1 MGKNLALL
9 VAVLAVIIGPI
20 LMRPRG
26 DEAMLRGQDTLVV
39 ITPHNEAIRSEFG
52 EAFREWYR
60 AKTGRTVIVEW
71 LTPGGTSESTL
82 YLNGAYTAAFE
93 NYWKHTLRKKWENDV
108 ELGFMD
114 PKTQPAKSP
123 ADDTPRQAARRAFL
137 DSNVGGRFDV
147 FFGGGSYDVK
157 KMADLGVL
165 VDCGYVAAHPEI
177 FGPEKPIPPML
188 GGEPFYDVK
197 GRWIGTTLGAFGIA
211 YNRDQLG
218 RLGIPE
224 PRQWSDL
231 ADPRYFR
238 ALAIANPTQS
248 GAANKALEML
258 VQQQMNLVAAEPGT
272 DEARITAEGWTRA
285 MRLLQRIGANARY
298 FSDSSS
304 KIALD
309 IEAGEAAAGM
319 TIDFYG
325 RFQSEAVRRADGTSR
340 IGYAD
345 AQGGTSYGTDPVAL
359 LRGAP
364 HPELGKKFIEFVMT
378 DGQRIWGWKAGMPG
392 GPRQHSLRRLPM
404 LPELYGPEFRA
415 LRSDPDVL
423 PFEAAKHFT
432 YEGRRTAPYF
442 NAIAF
447 VVRVMC
453 IDTHRELTA
462 AWRALCDVQRRTGKF
477 PPEALAAFEDVRA
490 VDYAALSTRIA
501 KAVGTG
507 SDKITQ
513 VRLAKEL
520 ADTFRANY
528 RRAEALARGGR

>member
-1 MGKNLALL
+1 MGKNFLL
-9 VAVLAVIIGPI
+9 LLAVLAVVVGPI
-20 LMRPRG
+20 LLRPRG
-26 DEAMLRGQDTLVV
+26 NEARLRGQDTLVV
-39 ITPHNEAIRSEFG
+39 ITPHNEAIRAEFAEG
-52 EAFREWYR
+52 FREWYR
-60 AKTGRTVIVEW
+60 AKTGRTVLVEW

-82 YLNGAYTAAFE
+82 YLGGVYSAAFE
-93 NYWKHTLRKKWENDV
+93 NHWKHTLGKKWSADI

-123 ADDTPRQAARRAFL
+123 DEDTPRQAARRAFL
-137 DSNVGGRFDV
+137 ESNVGGRFDV
-147 FFGGGSYDVK
+147 FFGGGSYDFI
-157 KMADLGVL
+157 KMAATGVL
-165 VDCGYVAAHPEI
+165 VDCGYIAAHPEI
-177 FGPEKPIPPML
+177 FGVGKPIPPVL
-188 GGEPFYDVK
+188 GGEPFYDEM
-197 GRWIGTTLGAFGIA
+197 GRWLGTTLGAFGIA
-211 YNRDQLG
+211 YNRDQLA
-218 RLGIPE
+218 RLSLGE
-224 PRQWSDL
+224 PREWSDL

-238 ALAIANPTQS
+238 ALAIANPMQS
-248 GAANKALEML
+248 GSANKALEML
-258 VQQQMNLVAAEPGT
+258 VQQQMNLVAREPDA
-272 DEARITAEGWTRA
+272 DEARITADGWMRA
-285 MRLLQRIGANARY
+285 MRLLQRIGGNARY

-340 IGYAD
+340 IGYTD
-345 AQGGTSYGTDPVAL
+345 AQGGTSYGCDPIAL

-364 HPELGKKFIEFVMT
+364 HPALGKMFIEFVMT
-378 DGQRIWGWKAGMPG
+378 DGQRIWGWKVGAPG
-392 GPRQHSLRRLPM
+392 GPRQHALRRLPM
-404 LPELYGPEFRA
+404 LPALYAAEFRA

-423 PFEAAKHFT
+423 PLEAAKHFT
-432 YEGRRTAPYF
+432 YEGRRTAPFF

-462 AWRALCDVQRRTGKF
+462 AWQALCEAQRRTGNF
-477 PPEALAAFEDVRA
+477 PPAALAAFEDVRA
-490 VDYAALSTRIA
+490 VDYAAVTTRIA
-501 KAVGTG
+501 KAVATG

-528 RRAEALARGGR
+528 RRAKALAHEGK